1 MPSLALAFLAVYGL
15 LAFGV
20 RIAVHV
26 HRTGST
32 GLKGLRG
39 ASGSERT
46 GGLLL
51 VSAVVLCVAGP
62 ALQLAGVLDP
72 LAALDGSI
80 ASILG
85 IGLACVGIAMT
96 VLAQFAM
103 GDAWRVG
110 VDPSER
116 TELVTDGPFSLARN
130 PIFAAMIPAFMG
142 ITLLAPNVLTIA
154 GATLLTLALE
164 LHVRLVEEPYL
175 LRVHGEQYAT
185 YAARVGR
192 FLPGIGRLRLNG
204 KRLYTSERTGGRSGG
219 TASR

>member
-1 MPSLALAFLAVYGL
+1 MGMPALALAFLALYGL

-20 RIAVHV
+20 RIAAHV
-26 HRTGST
+26 RRTGTT
-32 GLKGLRG
+32 GFKGLRG

-51 VSAVVLCVAGP
+51 VIAVVLCLAGP

-72 LAALDGSI
+72 LATLDGSI
-80 ASILG
+80 ANILG
-85 IGLACVGIAMT
+85 IVLACLGIAMT

-110 VDPSER
+110 VDPTER

-130 PIFAAMIPAFMG
+130 PIFAAMIPAFTG
-142 ITLLAPNVLTIA
+142 IALLAPNVLEIA
-154 GATLLTLALE
+154 GAILLTVALE
-164 LHVRLVEEPYL
+164 LHVRLIEEPYL
-175 LRVHGEQYAT
+175 QRTHGEQYAA

-192 FLPGIGRLRLNG
+192 FLPGIGRLRPDGNG
-204 KRLYTSERTGGRSGG
+204 AR
-219 TASR
+219 

>member
-1 MPSLALAFLAVYGL
+1 MGMPLLALVFLAVYGL

-26 HRTGST
+26 RRTGST
-32 GLKGLRG
+32 GFNGLRG
-39 ASGSERT
+39 ASGSERA

-116 TELVTDGPFSLARN
+116 TELVTDGLFSLARN

-142 ITLLAPNVLTIA
+142 ITLLAPNVLTLA
-154 GATLLTLALE
+154 GVILLTVALE
-164 LHVRLVEEPYL
+164 LHVRLIEEPYL
-175 LRVHGEQYAT
+175 LGVHGEQYAA
-185 YAARVGR
+185 YAAQVGR
-192 FLPGIGRLRLNG
+192 FLPGIGRLRINR
-204 KRLYTSERTGGRSGG
+204 KRLYTSE
-219 TASR
+219 